1 MMSNLNILIMGV
13 AGSGKGTMSKYI
25 KDYFE
30 IPHISTGDMFRKAI
44 ANKTE
49 FGVKAESYIN
59 QGLLVPDDI
68 TIAMIKNRLLQDDCQ
83 NGYLLDGFPRT
94 LPQAKAFED
103 IAEET
108 NRPIKIVI
116 DLEVEMSALTPR
128 IINRR
133 LCKNC
138 GAIYNTVTLPSK
150 AEGICDLCG
159 HQLVHRSDDTFEGL
173 KVRVNEH
180 QKLTNP
186 VLEYFQ
192 KEGLVIKVDAG
203 RSVEEVWLDIKKALE
218 DLDDHN

>member
-13 AGSGKGTMSKYI
+13 AGSGKGTMSKFI
-25 KDYFE
+25 KDYFD

-44 ANKTE
+44 ASKTE
-49 FGVKAESYIN
+49 FGIKAESYIN
-59 QGLLVPDDI
+59 KGLLVPDDI
-68 TIAMIKNRLLQDDCQ
+68 TIAMIKSRLLQDDCQ

-103 IAEET
+103 IARET

-116 DLEVEMSALTPR
+116 DLEVEISALAPR
-128 IINRR
+128 IVNRR

-150 AEGICDLCG
+150 VEGVCDNCG
-159 HQLVHRSDDTFEGL
+159 QQLVHRSDDTFEGL
-173 KVRVNEH
+173 QVRINEH